1 MSLAEDASVLDDV
14 VITALG
20 LEKKK
25 DDDLSSTS
33 IVKVD
38 QLKKSGEAGV
48 LQALS
53 GKTSGVNI
61 TRNSGDPGAGA
72 YIQIRGQ
79 NTILGDSSPLI
90 VIDGA
95 IVSNN
100 SIGGGTA
107 GVVQQSRLNDINQ
120 EDIESISVLKGASA
134 AAVYGT
140 GAANGV
146 IVIKT
151 KRGTRGGKK
160 WKVDYK
166 NTFSFDQINVEWD
179 KQGIFGQGFGGVDH
193 LTGSGQSNTG
203 FSYGGRIDART
214 GGADTV
220 DTSGAYFQADDG
232 TLYYPITQKNSRAVF
247 SISITGIAGPNGGST
262 EKPVGTVFIC
272 FAFKERV
279 LKDYKLELSGNRS
292 SIREQTVN
300 FIIDELDKLTFNGQI
315 WNNYKSNKLNLRV

>member
-1 MSLAEDASVLDDV
+1 MKIKLRGFLTLLFALFIQISFAQNKTITGTITDEAGLPLPGVNIIIKGTSSGVQSDIDGKYSISANAGDTLVFSYLGFATQSIVVKDSNTINVSLAEDASVLDEV

-160 WKVDYK
+160 WKVDY
-166 NTFSFDQINVEWD
+166 NNQDPL
-179 KQGIFGQGFGGVDH
+179 GIP
-193 LTGSGQSNTG
+193 
-203 FSYGGRIDART
+203 
-214 GGADTV
+214 
-220 DTSGAYFQADDG
+220 G
-232 TLYYPITQKNSRAVF
+232 TWAK
-247 SISITGIAGPNGGST
+247 
-262 EKPVGTVFIC
+262 
-272 FAFKERV
+272 
-279 LKDYKLELSGNRS
+279 KL
-292 SIREQTVN
+292 
-300 FIIDELDKLTFNGQI
+300 
-315 WNNYKSNKLNLRV
+315 